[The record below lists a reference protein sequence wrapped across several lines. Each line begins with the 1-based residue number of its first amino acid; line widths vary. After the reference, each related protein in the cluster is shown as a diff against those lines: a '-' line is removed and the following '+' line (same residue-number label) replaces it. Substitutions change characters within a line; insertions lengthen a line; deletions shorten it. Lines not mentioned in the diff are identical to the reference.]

1 MGDTESLRQER
12 GEAQAM
18 KATILSDLS
27 STHRRD
33 ELGRRGPLEFRLLAP
48 LVVEVDGVKY
58 RAPIGAKTDGASTP
72 RFFRSLVPRIGPH
85 IYGAIIHDAAYRGV
99 LEYLQSGLECANH
112 PWWRPAAPTVT
123 REWADHA
130 FLAVM
135 EAANTGWLTR
145 TMAFYAVRL
154 FGRRAFKGGKA

>member
-1 MGDTESLRQER
+1 
-12 GEAQAM
+12 M

-33 ELGRRGPLEFRLLAP
+33 ELGRRGPLEFRLIEAV
-48 LVVEVDGVKY
+48 VVEVDGVKY
-58 RAPIGAKTDGASTP
+58 RAPVGALTDGASTP

-99 LEYLQSGLECANH
+99 LEGLQTNKGGGWVVLPRSPNFN
-112 PWWRPAAPTVT
+112 
-123 REWADHA
+123 REWADRA

-135 EAANTGWLTR
+135 VAAQTGWLTR